1 MVKISSRNPA
11 RTQLMEENFALKDMF
26 NRQSVGELAGAI
38 CKVHPVFPTDKF
50 IQGVFDDR
58 WEELALKQRIRRIA
72 LNLGKT
78 LPRDYL
84 AALEILKKA
93 LPYLEEQGFEKM
105 VFPDFVEVYGLDDW
119 DSSLPALEFFTQHM
133 SAEFAI
139 RPFIARYPEKTI
151 NQMLAWTD
159 HPHHGVRRLASEG
172 CRPRLPWG
180 MRLQDLVV
188 EPSPIF
194 PILEKLKDDPR
205 EEIRR
210 SVANNLNDISKD
222 HPDLIVEI
230 LGKWQNP
237 NDPDRSR
244 LIKHALRTLLK
255 DGHPGALNL
264 LGFSSTPEIIVENID
279 LEPSQITLGEDVVFS
294 FEIQSTGIN
303 EQELMVD
310 YLIHFMKANGTHS
323 PKVFKLSQKTIQPG
337 ERIKITRKHG
347 IKPITTRKYYPGV
360 QTFQPQV
367 NGKVFGKVDVVLKMK

>member
-1 MVKISSRNPA
+1 MADNY
-11 RTQLMEENFALKDMF
+11 ALKDMF
-26 NRQSVGELAGAI
+26 SRESVGVLASAI
-38 CKVHPVFPTDKF
+38 ADIHPDFPTDKF
-50 IQGVFDDR
+50 INGIFDDS
-58 WEELALKQRIRRIA
+58 WEELALKQRIRQIA

-78 LPRDYL
+78 LPGDYL
-84 AALEILKKA
+84 AALKILKNT
-93 LPYLEEQGFEKM
+93 LPHLKEQGFEKM
-105 VFPDFVEVYGLDDW
+105 VFPDFVEVYGMDDW
-119 DSSLPALEFFTQHM
+119 DTSIHALEYFTQHM

-139 RPFIARYPEKTI
+139 RPFIARYPEKTLR
-151 NQMLAWTD
+151 QMLAWTD

-210 SVANNLNDISKD
+210 SVANNLNDVSKD

-230 LGKWQNP
+230 LGKWQDP
-237 NDPDRSR
+237 DDPDRSR

-255 DGHPGALNL
+255 TGHPGALNL
-264 LGFSSTPEIIVENID
+264 LGFSSTPEIIVDNIS
-279 LEPSQITLGEDVVFS
+279 LEPQEITLGENVIFS
-294 FEIQSTGIN
+294 FEVQSTGKN
-303 EQELMVD
+303 EQVLMVD
-310 YLIHFMKANGTHS
+310 YLVHFMKANGTQS

-367 NGKVFGKVDVVLKMK
+367 NGKQFGKADVLLKMK